1 MFFNISQL
9 MNGGEPVSV
18 IVIINSVY
26 KFFIHSL
33 FCGVESRNYFTMR
46 IIAYSCLA
54 LLILTHIAFIRKQ
67 NKFTIKMF
75 YFWNNIIFGLPN
87 AYIFAIIVFLATNTR

>member
-1 MFFNISQL
+1 MNKILFHYLLSFVINILVMVCFLNISQL

-54 LLILTHIAFIRKQ
+54 LLT
-67 NKFTIKMF
+67 
-75 YFWNNIIFGLPN
+75 
-87 AYIFAIIVFLATNTR
+87 